1 MPIQRP
7 LDFFTSMGPGDVL
20 LAGHIQLIDTGVDDE
35 LQVTP
40 YQCGIDAD
48 ISPPS
53 QYRYLVTLPGKGT
66 LDIAGVCTSFQPTLA
81 TDDFRQ
87 IVHSYDRVTRTIEFR
102 IYEQPVLPPPPPPS
116 VPPQEV
122 ALQPGE
128 RLYFWVHLY
137 DSAPAPVNLVIEAP

>member
-20 LAGHIQLIDTGVDDE
+20 LAGHIQRVDDVEDE

-48 ISPPS
+48 FSVPN
-53 QYRYLVTLPGKGT
+53 QYRYLVTLPGKGS
-66 LDIAGVCTSFQPTLA
+66 LDIAGVCTAFQPTLA

-102 IYEQPVLPPPPPPS
+102 IYEQPGPPPPPPAPG

-122 ALQPGE
+122 ELQVGE